1 MLEFQEVS
9 FQYEMGDGDHE
20 ALSPLSV
27 TLREGERVAVLGSNG
42 AGKSTFF
49 LLANGVLRPHS
60 GTIRLD
66 GEPIGRRSRDLLRLH
81 RAVGLVFQDPDVQ
94 FLAGTV
100 EEEISFGPMNLGLP
114 PDEIRRRVDAA
125 IACLGL
131 DGYRERGPQELSGG
145 EKGRVA
151 IADVLAMEPR
161 FLLLDEPASSLDPA
175 GRALLEQTLGALH
188 EKGMA
193 LAVATHDVDF
203 AWRWADRVLVFH
215 RGRLERDAAPAEI
228 FADTALLARCGL
240 EQPLLWRAA
249 AALGVPPPK
258 HPEEFSRS
266 ACGGSR
272 SEA

>member
-9 FQYEMGDGDHE
+9 FQYETGDSDHE

-66 GEPIGRRSRDLLRLH
+66 GEPVGRRSRDLLRLR

-125 IACLGL
+125 IECLGL

-161 FLLLDEPASSLDPA
+161 LLLLDEPASSLDPA

-203 AWRWADRVLVFH
+203 AWRWADRALVFH
-215 RGRLERDAAPAEI
+215 QGRLERDAAPADI

-258 HPEEFSRS
+258 HPEEFSPS
-266 ACGGSR
+266 ACGSRR

>member
-9 FQYEMGDGDHE
+9 FQYETGDGDHE

-66 GEPIGRRSRDLLRLH
+66 GEPIGRRSRDLLRLR

-125 IACLGL
+125 IECLGL

-175 GRALLEQTLGALH
+175 GRALLEQTLGVLH

-203 AWRWADRVLVFH
+203 AWRWADRALVFH
-215 RGRLERDAAPAEI
+215 QGRLERDAAPAEV

-249 AALGVPPPK
+249 AALGVSPPK

>member
-9 FQYEMGDGDHE
+9 FQYETGDGDHE

-66 GEPIGRRSRDLLRLH
+66 GEPVGRRSRDLLRLR

-125 IACLGL
+125 IECLGL

-203 AWRWADRVLVFH
+203 AWRWADRALVFH
-215 RGRLERDAAPAEI
+215 QGRLERDAAPAEV

-258 HPEEFSRS
+258 HPEEFSPS
-266 ACGGSR
+266 ACGSRR

>member
-9 FQYEMGDGDHE
+9 FQYETGDGDHE
-20 ALSPLSV
+20 ALAPLSV

-66 GEPIGRRSRDLLRLH
+66 GEPVGHRSRDLLRLR

-100 EEEISFGPMNLGLP
+100 EEEISFGPMNLGLSS
-114 PDEIRRRVDAA
+114 DEVRRRVDAA

-131 DGYRERGPQELSGG
+131 DGYRLRGPQELSGG

-175 GRALLEQTLGALH
+175 GRALLEQTLGVLH

-193 LAVATHDVDF
+193 LAVATHDIDF
-203 AWRWADRVLVFH
+203 AWRWADRALVFH
-215 RGRLERDAAPAEI
+215 RGRLERDAAPAEV

-249 AALGVPPPK
+249 AALGVSPPRY
-258 HPEEFSRS
+258 PEEFSLP

-272 SEA
+272 TEA

>member
-9 FQYEMGDGDHE
+9 FQYETGDGDHE

-66 GEPIGRRSRDLLRLH
+66 GEPIGRRSRDLLRLR

-125 IACLGL
+125 IECLGL

-175 GRALLEQTLGALH
+175 GRALLEQTLGVLH

-203 AWRWADRVLVFH
+203 AWRWADRALVFH
-215 RGRLERDAAPAEI
+215 QARLERDSAPAEV

>member
-9 FQYEMGDGDHE
+9 FQYETGDGDHE

-66 GEPIGRRSRDLLRLH
+66 GEPVGRRSRDLLRLR

-114 PDEIRRRVDAA
+114 PDEISRRVDAA
-125 IACLGL
+125 IECLGL

-161 FLLLDEPASSLDPA
+161 LLLLDEPASSLDPA

-203 AWRWADRVLVFH
+203 AWRWADRALVFH
-215 RGRLERDAAPAEI
+215 QGRLERDAAPADI
-228 FADTALLARCGL
+228 FADTALLARCGM

-258 HPEEFSRS
+258 HPEEFSPS
-266 ACGGSR
+266 ACGSRR

>member
-9 FQYEMGDGDHE
+9 FQYETGDGDHE

-66 GEPIGRRSRDLLRLH
+66 GEPIGRRSRDLLRLR

-188 EKGMA
+188 KKGMA

-203 AWRWADRVLVFH
+203 AWRWADRALVFH
-215 RGRLERDAAPAEI
+215 QGRLERDAAPAEI
-228 FADTALLARCGL
+228 FADTDLLARCGL